1 MGILIISGAGL
12 SAPSGAPTF
21 NGKYP
26 IYNNVDLLRSGLEQL
41 EQLEQLTPNTAHKEL
56 STLQSE
62 AVKQKIKVRHITLNV
77 DDLNESCGA
86 IVEHVYGRA
95 RDRSISELATI
106 DFYDL
111 SWISE
116 KLIILVGVSGLG
128 FPLAWLESYC
138 RSKQKK
144 VISFNLVVNPELEC
158 YQCVG
163 DAACSINAD
172 RLLSYYES
180 LT

>member
-21 NGKYP
+21 DGKYP
-26 IYNNVDLLRSGLEQL
+26 IYTNDEILRSGLEQL
-41 EQLEQLTPNTAHKEL
+41 EQLKPNTAHKEL
-56 STLQSE
+56 SKLQ
-62 AVKQKIKVRHITLNV
+62 AVALKQKIQVRHITLNL
-77 DDLNESCGA
+77 DDLNERCGA
-86 IVEHVYGRA
+86 TVEHVYGKA
-95 RDRSISELATI
+95 CDGSIGELATV

-128 FPLAWLESYC
+128 FPLAWLDSYC
-138 RSKQKK
+138 HSKQKK
-144 VISFNLVVNPELEC
+144 VISFNLKINPEIEC

-172 RLLSYYES
+172 RLLNYYES

>member
-26 IYNNVDLLRSGLEQL
+26 IYNNVDLLQSGLEQL
-41 EQLEQLTPNTAHKEL
+41 EQLKPNTAHKEL

-62 AVKQKIKVRHITLNV
+62 AAKQKIRVRHITLNV
-77 DDLNESCGA
+77 DDLNEVCGA
-86 IVEHVYGRA
+86 TVEHVYGRA
-95 RDRSISELATI
+95 RDRSISELANI

-116 KLIILVGVSGLG
+116 KLIILVGLSGLG

-138 RSKQKK
+138 RNKQKK
-144 VISFNLVVNPELEC
+144 VISFNLVVNQELEC